1 MPLRFAAAIALAA
14 LALPLAARA
23 ETYVRAGVAYEHSSE
38 TGFRDVDCSGTAPP
52 ALFGCAAG
60 ADGGLLS
67 AQGGF
72 GSTAAVEVGLG
83 RRITPHLRLE
93 GLVTYRPDLD
103 FSGRANF
110 VRTPGEQRVGAD
122 MNSLSA
128 LAVAYADL
136 GVYGRLRPFLGLGAG
151 VSSNKV
157 GAVTFS
163 FPGLGPTAS
172 TVTPNGRQTNFAWM
186 AAAGVS
192 LPVSS
197 RLTLD
202 VAYRYVDL
210 GDVRTD
216 AGPAVITRTSGVRSI
231 DIAPTYAD
239 LVTQGVSASVRLSF

>member
-1 MPLRFAAAIALAA
+1 MKLAIALAA
-14 LALPLAARA
+14 LALPLAAHA
-23 ETYVRAGVAYEHSSE
+23 ETYVRAGAAYEHSSE
-38 TGFRDVDCSGTAPP
+38 TGFRDLDCSASAPP

-72 GSTAAVEVGLG
+72 GSTAAVELGLG

-103 FSGRANF
+103 FGGRANF
-110 VRTPGEQRVGAD
+110 VRTPGEQRVSAD

-128 LAVAYADL
+128 MAVIYADL

-151 VSSNKV
+151 AARNKV
-157 GAVTFS
+157 SDVRFA
-163 FPGLGPTAS
+163 FPGLGATAS
-172 TVTPNGRQTNFAWM
+172 TVIPGGGETNFAWM

-210 GDVRTD
+210 GDVRTE
-216 AGPAVITRTSGVRSI
+216 AGPAVITRTSGVRAI

-239 LVTQGVSASVRLSF
+239 LVTQGVSASVRWAF